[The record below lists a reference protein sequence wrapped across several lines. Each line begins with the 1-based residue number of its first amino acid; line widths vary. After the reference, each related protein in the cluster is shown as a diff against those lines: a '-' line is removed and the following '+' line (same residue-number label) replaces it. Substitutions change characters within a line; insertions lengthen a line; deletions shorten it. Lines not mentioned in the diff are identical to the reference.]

1 MDRDTRDA
9 ITALIVIIFLI
20 LFVWFGVGVSQRE
33 NERLNNP
40 TFDTVN
46 IRYEVKDVFR
56 GYTGTRGYTLVE
68 YYYGDTVL
76 TINDRYR
83 ETTITVKRANI
94 SKPYMVL
101 YATGTHTNYKKY
113 RVYVPYDSNS
123 EGIDTDIPYRGKGTR
138 PYTTTLDREV
148 TQ

>member
-1 MDRDTRDA
+1 MDGDTRDA

-56 GYTGTRGYTLVE
+56 GYTGTRGYTL
-68 YYYGDTVL
+68 
-76 TINDRYR
+76 
-83 ETTITVKRANI
+83 
-94 SKPYMVL
+94 
-101 YATGTHTNYKKY
+101 
-113 RVYVPYDSNS
+113 
-123 EGIDTDIPYRGKGTR
+123 
-138 PYTTTLDREV
+138 
-148 TQ
+148 